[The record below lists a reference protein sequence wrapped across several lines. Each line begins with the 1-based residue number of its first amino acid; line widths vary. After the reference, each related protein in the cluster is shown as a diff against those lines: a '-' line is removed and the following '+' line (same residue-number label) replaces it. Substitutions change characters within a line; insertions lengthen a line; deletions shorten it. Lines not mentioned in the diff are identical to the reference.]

1 VIPRW
6 QQVAIVLSATIGWPL
21 AMSRWWVADFYVA
34 LGVLAPLLA
43 VACLVSGR
51 RRLRSWF
58 VADGRAVAFG
68 LLGGG
73 VQAVLTHV
81 GYGLLAS
88 KVPALR
94 EQVIALYALM
104 GTGLG
109 PMRALPILVVAVMV
123 EELVWRGMALEGAES
138 DRGWWGYGLV
148 SVCLYTLA
156 QAGSGSWALAL
167 TAFGCGWVWWAAR
180 RWGRSL
186 TTPILMHLTWSLIV
200 LVFLP
205 LEPM

>member
-1 VIPRW
+1 
-6 QQVAIVLSATIGWPL
+6 
-21 AMSRWWVADFYVA
+21 MSRWWVADFYLA
-34 LGVLAPLLA
+34 LGVLAPMLA
-43 VACLVSGR
+43 VASLVAGR
-51 RRLRSWF
+51 HRLRRWF
-58 VADGRAVAFG
+58 VVGWREVGVG
-68 LLGGG
+68 LLGGV

-88 KVPALR
+88 EVPALR

-109 PMRALPILVVAVMV
+109 PIRALPVLVVAVVV
-123 EELVWRGMALEGAES
+123 EEVVWRGVALEGAES
-138 DRGWWGYGLV
+138 GRGWWGYGLV
-148 SVCLYTLA
+148 SACLYTLA
-156 QAGSGSWALAL
+156 QAGSGSWALAV

-186 TTPILMHLTWSLIV
+186 TTPVLMHLTWSLIV

-205 LEPM
+205 LEST

>member
-1 VIPRW
+1 
-6 QQVAIVLSATIGWPL
+6 
-21 AMSRWWVADFYVA
+21 MSRWWVADFYVA

-43 VACLVSGR
+43 VACLVAGR

-94 EQVIALYALM
+94 EQVVALYALM

-109 PMRALPILVVAVMV
+109 PMRALPILVVAVVV

-186 TTPILMHLTWSLIV
+186 TTPVLMHLTWSLIV
-200 LVFLP
+200 LVFVP
-205 LEPM
+205 LEST

>member
-6 QQVAIVLSATIGWPL
+6 QQVVIVLSATIGWPL

-43 VACLVSGR
+43 AASLVAGR
-51 RRLRSWF
+51 HRLQSWF
-58 VADGRAVAFG
+58 VVDRRAVAFG
-68 LLGGG
+68 LWGGL

-88 KVPALR
+88 RVPALR
-94 EQVIALYALM
+94 EQVVALYALM

-109 PMRALPILVVAVMV
+109 PMRALPILVVAVAV
-123 EELVWRGMALEGAES
+123 EEVVWRGVALDRAES
-138 DRGWWGYGLV
+138 GREWVGYGMV
-148 SVCLYTLA
+148 STLLYTFA
-156 QAGSGSWALAL
+156 QAGSGSWALAV

-180 RWGRSL
+180 RWGGSL
-186 TTPILMHLTWSLIV
+186 TASVLMHLIWSLIV

-205 LEPM
+205 LEST